1 MARGVFRD
9 GGVVVGGKLEELKN
23 FGMVF
28 GLFARGEEFIADPE
42 FIPHARCKLY
52 FSTTQDALP
61 RRSRSL

>member
-28 GLFARGEEFIADPE
+28 GLFARGAEFIADPE
-42 FIPHARCKLY
+42 FIP
-52 FSTTQDALP
+52 P
-61 RRSRSL
+61 REM

>member
-28 GLFARGEEFIADPE
+28 VRTRGRIYS
-42 FIPHARCKLY
+42 R
-52 FSTTQDALP
+52 P
-61 RRSRSL
+61 RIYPPRKM